1 MKGCQ
6 KKVIF
11 LKNTGSY
18 LFDEAYFIISK
29 EGERCPVSEDSMIS
43 EANRIIECGS
53 DTERKVNSAY
63 KRVISFLVPF
73 LIGASVA
80 ATVFLLYINA

>member
-29 EGERCPVSEDSMIS
+29 EGESTPISEDSMIC
-43 EANRIIECGS
+43 EANKIIESGS
-53 DTERKVNSAY
+53 DRAEIRSPLY
-63 KRVISFLVPF
+63 RRVLSFLVPF
-73 LIGASVA
+73 LIGAFVTA
-80 ATVFLLYINA
+80 LTFILI